1 METTYL
7 NIWLAKA
14 LATRFQKCE
23 RLLAACKKEKAVVW
37 IIIALKSKSAVGQ
50 SGISKVSISKLRN
63 FTDHWS
69 APLSSYN
76 INTTGV
82 AQDLLEEHVK
92 KGFLKGGKIQIS
104 RECFIIIYLL
114 VLGHP
119 NFRSFSHSSQNAN
132 VSFNRLKSQFFDFLI
147 LVSLRTF
154 RGMVYLF
161 WSTPSGSS
169 PHRTAPGPGH
179 PSLCGWRRGGLWRG
193 RGRAGAGWPKQSTI
207 APRQ

>member
-1 METTYL
+1 MAFLLSTILREVVSICNWNTGFQHQLQTEATTHL

-14 LATRFQKCE
+14 LTTRFRKCE
-23 RLLAACKKEKAVVW
+23 RLLAACKKERAVVW

-104 RECFIIIYLL
+104 RECFIIIYLFWGTL
-114 VLGHP
+114 IFVHFSILHIMQMYLLTGWKV
-119 NFRSFSHSSQNAN
+119 SFSIS
-132 VSFNRLKSQFFDFLI
+132 
-147 LVSLRTF
+147 
-154 RGMVYLF
+154 
-161 WSTPSGSS
+161 
-169 PHRTAPGPGH
+169 
-179 PSLCGWRRGGLWRG
+179 
-193 RGRAGAGWPKQSTI
+193 
-207 APRQ
+207 